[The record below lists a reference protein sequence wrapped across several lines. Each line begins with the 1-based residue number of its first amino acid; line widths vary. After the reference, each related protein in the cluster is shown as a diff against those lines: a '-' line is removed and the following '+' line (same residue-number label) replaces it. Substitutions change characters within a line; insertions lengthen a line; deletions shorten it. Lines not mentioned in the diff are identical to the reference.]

1 MYSVS
6 EHTTTEEQRWIA
18 DEFEMN
24 MDFLFFRYLCTV
36 VGKGI
41 LFASKCLYVYQQNNL
56 ICVTCV
62 QPKISQI
69 ILLFSYCDK
78 LFNCAS

>member
-1 MYSVS
+1 MYSVC
-6 EHTTTEEQRWIA
+6 EQITTEEQRWIA
-18 DEFEMN
+18 DAFEIN
-24 MDFLFFRYLCTV
+24 MDLWFFKYLCTV
-36 VGKGI
+36 VGKEI
-41 LFASKCLYVYQQNNL
+41 QQNNL
-56 ICVTCV
+56 ICVTFV